1 MKMRKRILVSLLAM
15 SFVVLGGAGTAAY
28 ASPGSGVIDGNGDGP
43 GDDWAGEGV
52 LCDTNV
58 EPTGCGYRNSNATGL
73 WQAYLTANGYLSPSQ
88 IDCYFGTTTRNATI
102 EYQKDHSSLDADGVV
117 GPATFGVADNALV
130 RSGAHDIILDGSV
143 RTVVFGRNSEANGFG
158 YSFPGGLVSLTS
170 ATYATRG
177 SAC

>member
-1 MKMRKRILVSLLAM
+1 MKIARRLLVPLLAVM
-15 SFVVLGGAGTAAY
+15 LVASGGMATAY
-28 ASPGSGVIDGNGDGP
+28 ASPSSGVIDGNGDGP
-43 GDDWAGEGV
+43 GDDWTGEGV

-88 IDCYFGTTTRNATI
+88 IDCYFGTATRNATI
-102 EYQKDHSSLDADGVV
+102 EFQRDHSSLDADGVV
-117 GPATFGVADNALV
+117 GPATFAVADNALV
-130 RSGAHDIILDGSV
+130 RSGAHDIILDGTV
-143 RTVVFGRNSEANGFG
+143 RTVVFGRNAEAYGYG
-158 YSFPGGLVSLTS
+158 YSFPGGLSSLTS